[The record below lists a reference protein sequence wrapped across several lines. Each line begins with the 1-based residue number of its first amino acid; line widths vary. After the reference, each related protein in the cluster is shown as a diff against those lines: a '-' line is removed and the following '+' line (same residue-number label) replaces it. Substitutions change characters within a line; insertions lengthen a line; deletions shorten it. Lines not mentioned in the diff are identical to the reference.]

1 MTTSPPPSLTV
12 RVAPFEY
19 GCCRTPPEVGAT
31 ISGTL
36 VAHPTSDHQTPVRV
50 TGWDRRRDLVV
61 VHGGL
66 APWDPSYG
74 DPFEQPVGI
83 WLSWHCDGVPGVH
96 VTATVDKLSQ
106 VYLGSPDDPTTGET
120 IVPTERVDKFPE
132 PLLTLAGVCEA
143 GGAVVTLADP
153 LLIAPTVGQV
163 ADFRMQQVRARRT
176 IHITA
181 PPRRFGLTIP
191 GVGDRITVDLDDPT
205 TTVSNRPSAASG
217 IVTGI
222 ATQVAK
228 PFPTEGSDS
237 SVSPPI
243 STPRPAPPPPISTET
258 SSWSSCSMSRYD
270 PTVAPS
276 SHT

>member
-1 MTTSPPPSLTV
+1 MTMNRRIDSS
-12 RVAPFEY
+12 
-19 GCCRTPPEVGAT
+19 T
-31 ISGTL
+31 I
-36 VAHPTSDHQTPVRV
+36 HFV
-50 TGWDRRRDLVV
+50 TNLVV

-66 APWDPSYG
+66 ARWDPSYG

-83 WLSWHCDGVPGVH
+83 WLSWHCDGVPGVQ
-96 VTATVDKLSQ
+96 VTATVEKLSQ

-181 PPRRFGLTIP
+181 PPRRFGLTFP

-205 TTVSNRPSAASG
+205 TTVSNGPSAASG

-222 ATQVAK
+222 ATQVSQAV
-228 PFPTEGSDS
+228 PRSGLVGITAYIDAEAR
-237 SVSPPI
+237 
-243 STPRPAPPPPISTET
+243 TPATGIDRDLFVVLVLDEPL
-258 SSWSSCSMSRYD
+258 
-270 PTVAPS
+270 
-276 SHT
+276 